1 MIRTLSA
8 ACILRFPARPPF
20 RPSAGRSPLP
30 ATVYSVARWKES
42 EKKRWNVIQIQMV
55 KLLQSCLFDILSL

>member
-1 MIRTLSA
+1 MTRTLSA

-30 ATVYSVARWKES
+30 GGFLSVRRGGDFLGEMNAR
-42 EKKRWNVIQIQMV
+42 
-55 KLLQSCLFDILSL
+55 